1 MMLMGVSRTETMISL
16 DESINDK
23 KRLMHRIFNELK
35 LIMARKPKIDRFN
48 EKILSRFQ
56 IYNSLF
62 LTLPFK
68 NYKANFIIFTII
80 F

>member
-1 MMLMGVSRTETMISL
+1 
-16 DESINDK
+16 
-23 KRLMHRIFNELK
+23 
-35 LIMARKPKIDRFN
+35 MARKPKIDRFN

-68 NYKANFIIFTII
+68 TIKQTSLFLPLFSEHCRKQYKLNANPEDIEIGRAHV
-80 F
+80 

>member
-1 MMLMGVSRTETMISL
+1 
-16 DESINDK
+16 
-23 KRLMHRIFNELK
+23 
-35 LIMARKPKIDRFN
+35 MARKPKIERFN

-68 NYKANFIIFTII
+68 NIKRTSLLLPLFADHCQQQFGLKKNPNEIVKLFLSFLYQT
-80 F
+80 